1 MFYSNIFAVHS
12 SNFYFSIIFRKLE
25 QIATRCH
32 CPVILIVLKDYKSEV
47 TITLTWESYENL
59 VCLVQL

>member
-32 CPVILIVLKDYKSEV
+32 CPVILTVLRDYKSEV
-47 TITLTWESYENL
+47 AITLTWESY
-59 VCLVQL
+59 